1 MRFSTSLLAMAA
13 VLAAASQS
21 GAQTGAKAPTKRF
34 LSIIDAKIGE
44 TDVPLDAV
52 IREERVGSK
61 TVSAELDACV
71 PAAVNSRKLDHFL
84 ANLTS
89 KGDALAADGATS
101 DKVAT
106 SITLRRSGKGD
117 AIEVTGKIR
126 RGSLVIDI
134 SSQGLS
140 YSPDDPR
147 LSAAGDQAAVD
158 EAVISPN
165 ALSVEV
171 DPAHVADVLRALRTQ
186 SVRIDGETLYPT
198 CDNIREKKQTLT
210 LTVDPKRA
218 SAIGDLLKTLPGV
231 ASVRPGLGNLTRSNA
246 VRFKPPAEAGKPAGL
261 DEDALVARLADVVG
275 TSLQSAK
282 VSATRDGYTGEY
294 VLVFKK
300 PFELG
305 DDPNESQ
312 TTEARILLDRADKT
326 GGSMIVYVGALKI
339 TIGQAGDDTRAQVS
353 DIAAGQEEE
362 GGAQLPSSGPIVEA
376 LARALQGEKWDN
388 DHDKWSK

>member
-1 MRFSTSLLAMAA
+1 MRFSTIVLAGAA
-13 VLAAASQS
+13 VLGAAQS

-52 IREERVGSK
+52 IREERVGNK
-61 TVSAELDACV
+61 TISAELDACV

-84 ANLTS
+84 ASLTS

-106 SITLRRSGKGD
+106 SISMRRSGKGD

-126 RGSLVIDI
+126 RGNLVIDI

-147 LSAAGDQAAVD
+147 LSATGDQAAVD
-158 EAVISPN
+158 EAVTSPN

-171 DPAHVADVLRALRTQ
+171 DPAQAADVLRALRTQ
-186 SVRIDGETLYPT
+186 YVRIDGETLYPT
-198 CDNIREKKQTLT
+198 CDNIRAKKQTIT

-218 SAIGDLLKTLPGV
+218 GALGDLLKGLPGV
-231 ASVRPGLGNLTRSNA
+231 ASVRPGFGNLTRSNA
-246 VRFKPPAEAGKPAGL
+246 VRFKTPIDAGKATSL
-261 DEDALVARLADVVG
+261 DEDALVARLAEVIG
-275 TSLQSAK
+275 TSLQSTK
-282 VSATRDGYTGEY
+282 VSTTKDEYTGEY

-300 PFELG
+300 PFELA

-312 TTEARILLDRADKT
+312 TTEARILLDHADKT

-339 TIGQAGDDTRAQVS
+339 TIVQGGDDTHAQVS
-353 DIAAGQEEE
+353 DIAAGPQEEE